1 MQDNSKRDEDTKSRL
16 IEAAG
21 EIFAQHGYRA
31 TTVRDICKRAGT
43 HVGSVNYHFRDKR
56 GLYTAIIE
64 YSHQLS
70 VSKYPPDLGLRPGA
84 APEEKL
90 RAFILSFLSRTMD
103 KGLPAWHGKLMA
115 QEIVD
120 PSSALDQIVENSGR
134 PLYAY
139 LAGIVR
145 ELMHVEKPSDGEES
159 QAIFLVS
166 MSIVG
171 QCLHHYIGRPFIAAL
186 RPQSFDPTHIEK
198 IADHI
203 TRFSVG
209 GIREVASG
217 EVGSRLLDRVDPEG
231 T

>member
-21 EIFAQHGYRA
+21 EMFAQQGYRA

-56 GLYTAIIE
+56 GLYAAIIE
-64 YSHQLS
+64 YSHQTA
-70 VSKYPPDLGLRPGA
+70 VSKYPPDLGLTQGA
-84 APEEKL
+84 TAEEKL
-90 RAFILSFLSRTMD
+90 RAFILSFLLRTMD
-103 KGLPAWHGKLMA
+103 KGLPAWYGKLMV

-120 PSSALDQIVENSGR
+120 PSKALDKIVENSVR

-145 ELMHVEKPSDGEES
+145 ELMRGEKPSDGEES
-159 QAIFLVS
+159 PALFLVA

-171 QCLHHYIGRPFIAAL
+171 QCLHHHIGKPIIAAL
-186 RPQSFDPTHIEK
+186 RPQSFDPTHLGQ

-203 TRFSVG
+203 ARFSLG
-209 GIREVASG
+209 GIREVAAG
-217 EVGSRLLDRVDPEG
+217 GG
-231 T
+231 IK